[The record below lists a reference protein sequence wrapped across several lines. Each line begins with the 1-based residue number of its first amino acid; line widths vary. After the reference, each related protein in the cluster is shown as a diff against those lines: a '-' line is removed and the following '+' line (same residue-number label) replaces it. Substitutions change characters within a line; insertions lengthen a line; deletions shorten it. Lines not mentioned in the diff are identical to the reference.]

1 MGVTGETSWRAK
13 GTVTPP
19 RATVSLGRKSTST
32 QPMPKEATMSTR
44 ISSHSVK
51 AESIKIRVPS
61 GQESGGGFDLTVHT
75 DTGERTTIAVFLA
88 DGDTVRQAL
97 EQLLNQVIA
106 GIVTLEILKGDK

>member
-1 MGVTGETSWRAK
+1 MGVTRATSWRAK

-32 QPMPKEATMSTR
+32 QPMPKEANMSTR
-44 ISSHSVK
+44 ISTHSVK
-51 AESIKIRVPS
+51 AESIKIRVS
-61 GQESGGGFDLTVHT
+61 AGRDTSNGFDLTVH
-75 DTGERTTIAVFLA
+75 DEDGARTTLQVFLA

-106 GIVTLEILKGDK
+106 GIVTLEVLGK